1 MRHAA
6 PHHKRPVVRHVLAV
20 EGEGGRRPGQ
30 LRHPGRGPQV
40 QRGRLLGQLPQ
51 RGLQLLSHV
60 IFIIHLKFVNATV
73 KMQEIDTHINRM
85 KFIVL
90 LYSNW
95 LGILEGISN
104 FKHDEAGCGHNI
116 EAVDPIPQRDEQFRS
131 LAAVAEEV
139 RGPGHALR
147 LAAHHHHRL
156 PEPGEL
162 GEVAVLDG
170 GQGQALVS
178 VAQLGV
184 PVARLLALASPP
196 RHTRRPAR

>member
-1 MRHAA
+1 
-6 PHHKRPVVRHVLAV
+6 
-20 EGEGGRRPGQ
+20 
-30 LRHPGRGPQV
+30 
-40 QRGRLLGQLPQ
+40 
-51 RGLQLLSHV
+51 
-60 IFIIHLKFVNATV
+60 
-73 KMQEIDTHINRM
+73 MQEIDTHINRM
-85 KFIVL
+85 KFKFIVL
-90 LYSNW
+90 LCSNW
-95 LGILEGISN
+95 LGILESISN

-147 LAAHHHHRL
+147 LPAHHHHRL

-184 PVARLLALASPP
+184 PVARLLALASASHTASSSLSSARCASWSRLPAPASCTRSEVSSLAPSP
-196 RHTRRPAR
+196 RFCFCLTA